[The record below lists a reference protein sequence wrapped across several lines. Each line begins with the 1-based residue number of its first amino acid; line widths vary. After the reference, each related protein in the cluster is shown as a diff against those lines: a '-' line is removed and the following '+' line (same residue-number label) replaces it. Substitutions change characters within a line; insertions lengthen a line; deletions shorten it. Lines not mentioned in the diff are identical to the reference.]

1 MFGLDPLQ
9 AIGLL
14 LLPELITMI
23 FYFLFLLLLL
33 FLLLFLL
40 DGADPLKLLLQPQH
54 FLLLHPALAL
64 PLRFPLAELLYISKM
79 SQFLGHD
86 IDVGGEKFEIDGG
99 GIRLL
104 FSGGVDFFE
113 NLLGERQLQK
123 LLVIT
128 VWFINI
134 SVPLPLA
141 H

>member
-23 FYFLFLLLLL
+23 FYFLFL
-33 FLLLFLL
+33 LLLFLL

-64 PLRFPLAELLYISKM
+64 PLRFPLAELLHM

-104 FSGGVDFFE
+104 FCWGVDSFE
-113 NLLGERQLQK
+113 NLLGERHLQK

-128 VWFINI
+128 VWFIHI